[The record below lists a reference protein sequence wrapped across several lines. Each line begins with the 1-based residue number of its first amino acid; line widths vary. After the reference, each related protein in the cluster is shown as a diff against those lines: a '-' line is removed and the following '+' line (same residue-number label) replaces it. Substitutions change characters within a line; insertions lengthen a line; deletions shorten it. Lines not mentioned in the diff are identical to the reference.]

1 MYLASSPYEP
11 NDLEIGVTFGL
22 GLTVLSPYYLSFVN
36 SIGLTGKERVLDFG
50 SGSGICSRHI
60 AHRLTHRGG
69 RLDCVDVSS
78 RWMKTIQQTLKRYD
92 NVEYFLGYL
101 DDLDLEMKSYD
112 LIVSHFVL
120 HEIALAELPQLL
132 ISFSRLLN
140 TRGRVVFREPIRKMP
155 DSNELETLAKSSGL
169 RVTSLKQS
177 RMLLGDVM
185 DGVLKLNFCGL

>member
-1 MYLASSPYEP
+1 MASSSFEP
-11 NDLEIGVTFGL
+11 NDLEIGVTLGL
-22 GLTVLSPYYLSFVN
+22 GLTMLSPYYLSFVK
-36 SIGLTGKERVLDFG
+36 SIGLTGNERVLDFG

-78 RWMKTIQQTLKRYD
+78 RWMKTIQRTLNRYD
-92 NVEYFLGYL
+92 NVNYFLGNL

-120 HEIALAELPQLL
+120 HEIPLAELPDLL
-132 ISFSRLLN
+132 QNFSRLLN
-140 TRGRVVFREPIRKMP
+140 TRGRVIFREPKGKIPK
-155 DSNELETLAKSSGL
+155 DNDLKELAKSSGL
-169 RVTSLKQS
+169 RVTAHKQS
-177 RMLLGDVM
+177 RLLLGDVI

>member
-11 NDLEIGVTFGL
+11 NDLEIGVTLGL

-50 SGSGICSRHI
+50 SGSGICSRYI

-69 RLDCVDVSS
+69 RLDCIDISS

-112 LIVSHFVL
+112 LIVSHFAL
-120 HEIALAELPQLL
+120 HEIPLAELPQLL
-132 ISFSRLLN
+132 FSFSRLLN

-177 RMLLGDVM
+177 RLLLGDM
-185 DGVLKLNFCGL
+185 LDGVLKLNFCGL